1 MKSIRENRN
10 AINETLRKL
19 GGYTAQ
25 ELADKIMAA
34 ESWEKCELECE
45 ELCYRANLL
54 PHWTNAVTAD
64 SKCVL
69 VAAALNLGIELEYEV
84 NTQYI

>member
-10 AINETLRKL
+10 AIDETLKKL
-19 GGYTAQ
+19 GSYTAQ
-25 ELADKIMAA
+25 ELADNIMAA
-34 ESWEKCELECE
+34 ESWEECETECE
-45 ELCYRANLL
+45 ELCYRAKLL
-54 PHWTNAVTAD
+54 TAWRNATKDD
-64 SKCVL
+64 SKCVI

>member
-54 PHWTNAVTAD
+54 TAWKNAVKDD
-64 SKCVL
+64 SKCVI
-69 VAAALNLGIELEYEV
+69 VAAALNLEIELEYEV